1 MNIVKAKQWLK
12 QALYLFLIFIL
23 SLVAPQIF
31 MIKPAIGRVLFFLFF
46 GLLIAG
52 FIFRRIA
59 FITKHSRVF
68 TTILALTLG
77 LSFYFARTTNS
88 DLQSLRDKDPQA
100 FLQKLEASGDR
111 EKWLIELRTLDPK
124 RYEVEHQKKSE
135 DDKIARTTGIRTSLQ
150 MIKDFKPETYTESP
164 EKLKFGVVSLSAFAS
179 IAEQKKDEVLD
190 EVVAADLKTLREKLI
205 QLQKKTFP
213 VFRKAYAKQ
222 ASLLGWEGNLEAFA
236 SGKDNESL
244 TLVAA
249 TFASNANIAKIHDI
263 LRDMATQL
271 RFKRINYKWFSRASE
286 WQYMDLKTP
295 SDDELIFQGR

>member
-1 MNIVKAKQWLK
+1 MDIAKAKQWLK

-23 SLVAPQIF
+23 SLIAPQMF
-31 MIKPAIGRVLFFLFF
+31 LIKPETGRMLFFVFT

-52 FIFRRIA
+52 FIFRRMA
-59 FITKHSRVF
+59 LITKHSRVF
-68 TTILALTLG
+68 TAILALTLG
-77 LSFYFARTTNS
+77 LSLYFARTTDN
-88 DLQSLRDKDPQA
+88 DLQSLRDKDSQA

-124 RYEVEHQKKSE
+124 RYEIEQQKKSE
-135 DDKIARTTGIRTSLQ
+135 DDKTARATGISGALQ
-150 MIKDFKPETYTESP
+150 MIKDFKAETYTDNP
-164 EKLKFGVVSLSAFAS
+164 EKLKFGVVTLLAFAS
-179 IAEQKKDEVLD
+179 IAEQRKDEILD
-190 EVVAADLKTLREKLI
+190 EAVAADLKTLREKLI

-213 VFRKAYAKQ
+213 IFRKAYAKQ
-222 ASLLGWEGNLEAFA
+222 ASMLGWESNLEVFT
-236 SGKDNESL
+236 SGKNDESL

-263 LRDMATQL
+263 MRDMATQL

-295 SDDELIFQGR
+295 NDDELIVQSK